1 MQGTQSNI
9 VFFFF
14 FLQTQCQ
21 DTEDDDES
29 NSDDPEAEQDEML
42 VEYAGEIVPNL
53 GKAMTPDDFTQY
65 FSLLLPLFL
74 TRMVRLYFI
83 CCRNYSYLL
92 IYLLYLPTYFTYL
105 LYLLTYLLTHSLTHL
120 LTHSLTHSM
129 VQSPSWVANQ
139 FSASQE
145 IPHIV

>member
-1 MQGTQSNI
+1 MIAWAVLLFSADQMPRQRSWQCKELRATLC
-9 VFFFF
+9 VCVF

-53 GKAMTPDDFTQY
+53 GKAMAPDDFTQY

-74 TRMVRLYFI
+74 TRMVRLCFI
-83 CCRNYSYLL
+83 CCRNYTYSDADKYLAWPTSWYIL
-92 IYLLYLPTYFTYL
+92 FGGENISFDASLVIY
-105 LYLLTYLLTHSLTHL
+105 
-120 LTHSLTHSM
+120 
-129 VQSPSWVANQ
+129 
-139 FSASQE
+139 
-145 IPHIV
+145 I